1 MSNIPEDIL
10 IKSITYGKK
19 SGHHKTRIQ
28 ALCAPLTST
37 AQLEAL
43 LQHLSKEPKLANVT
57 DKILAFRTAE
67 EEGFDDGNALGAGE
81 KLLQMMERMN
91 VDNIVVILFLWDY
104 GHIGKSGNAV
114 YKMILDQ
121 ARELLI
127 NIHQQIFNTNS
138 AQTLKP
144 SKSQSSSARCFN
156 FDHLTSHSTGRLK
169 TATSGTPERRDRAE
183 ASQEVSEAE
192 VAAAMSQVETSL
204 RSITQKDLIELR
216 ACASHPLIY
225 KILQLLS
232 LIKGSKTWQ
241 SAKDVLSS
249 RTLKYELISFD
260 VFRIASSQAKMAR
273 NFIRDNELKIAKLQ
287 RVSPVAASLLSWVEG
302 ILVMYAG
309 KEHIPKSL
317 AITPARSYT
326 ELLAQ
331 HTLSVREPP
340 PELMEKLNF
349 SRELKKSQEEKI
361 ERVLSLRL
369 KELNFADNLPELSDE
384 DILRYLNSENLE
396 GESNDVLLAIAE
408 NLKKGRLDRS

>member
-1 MSNIPEDIL
+1 MNNIPEEIL

-19 SGHHKTRIQ
+19 SGHQKTRIQ

-37 AQLEAL
+37 TQLEAL

-91 VDNIVVILFLWDY
+91 VDNIVVMLFLWDY
-104 GHIGKSGNAV
+104 GHFGKSGNAV

-138 AQTLKP
+138 AVTLKP
-144 SKSQSSSARCFN
+144 SKSQSSSARCFS
-156 FDHLTSHSTGRLK
+156 FDNLTTPSMGRLK
-169 TATSGTPERRDRAE
+169 TATANTPEIRDSSE

-192 VAAAMSQVETSL
+192 VAAAVNQVETSL
-204 RSITQKDLIELR
+204 RAITQKDLIELR
-216 ACASHPLIY
+216 ACASHPLIH
-225 KILQLLS
+225 KILQLVS

-260 VFRIASSQAKMAR
+260 VLRITPSQAKMAH
-273 NFIRDNELKIAKLQ
+273 NFIRDNELRIAKLQ

-302 ILVMYAG
+302 ILVMYSG

-317 AITPARSYT
+317 ATTPARSYT

-331 HTLSVREPP
+331 HTLPVREPP

-369 KELNFADNLPELSDE
+369 KEMNFADKLPELSDE

-396 GESNDVLLAIAE
+396 GESNDMLLAIAE

>member
-1 MSNIPEDIL
+1 MTNIPEDIL

-37 AQLEAL
+37 TQLEAL

-91 VDNIVVILFLWDY
+91 VDNIVVMLFLWDY

-138 AQTLKP
+138 AVTLKP

-156 FDHLTSHSTGRLK
+156 FDNLTSPSMGRLK
-169 TATSGTPERRDRAE
+169 TATANTPEIRASPE
-183 ASQEVSEAE
+183 ASLEVSEAE
-192 VAAAMSQVETSL
+192 VAAALNQVENSL

-216 ACASHPLIY
+216 ACASHPLIH
-225 KILQLLS
+225 KILQLVS

-260 VFRIASSQAKMAR
+260 VLRITPAQAKMAH
-273 NFIRDNELKIAKLQ
+273 NFIRDNELRIMKLQ

-302 ILVMYAG
+302 ILVMYSG
-309 KEHIPKSL
+309 KEHIPKSI
-317 AITPARSYT
+317 ATTPARSYT

-369 KELNFADNLPELSDE
+369 KEMNFADKLPELSDE
-384 DILRYLNSENLE
+384 DILRYLNSENLG

>member
-1 MSNIPEDIL
+1 MNNIPEDIL

-19 SGHHKTRIQ
+19 SGHHRTRIQ

-37 AQLEAL
+37 TQLETL

-91 VDNIVVILFLWDY
+91 VDNIVVMLFLWDY

-138 AQTLKP
+138 AETLKP
-144 SKSQSSSARCFN
+144 SKSQSSSARCFS
-156 FDHLTSHSTGRLK
+156 FDNLTSHSMGRLK
-169 TATSGTPERRDRAE
+169 TASAATPEIRDRVE
-183 ASQEVSEAE
+183 ASQAVSEAE
-192 VAAAMSQVETSL
+192 VAAAVNQVETSL

-216 ACASHPLIY
+216 ACASHPLIH
-225 KILQLLS
+225 KILQLVS
-232 LIKGSKTWQ
+232 LIKGCKTWQ

-260 VFRIASSQAKMAR
+260 VFKITPSQAKMAR
-273 NFIRDNELKIAKLQ
+273 NFIRDNELTIAKLQ

-302 ILVMYAG
+302 ILVMYWG

-317 AITPARSYT
+317 STTPAHSYT

-340 PELMEKLNF
+340 PELMEKLSY
-349 SRELKKSQEEKI
+349 SRELKKNQEEKI

-408 NLKKGRLDRS
+408 NLKKGRLDRN